1 MNAAPDEENG
11 GIESFTGVAAAG
23 VGACLSK
30 GRDRARQDWDVVPK
44 GYREGIEA
52 ARRGDDR
59 AAVDAFAKAR
69 QLSPSFLPAAV
80 NLGAALG
87 RLGRIAEAVE
97 VLEGSVRKGCR
108 DRRAVIN
115 LAVGFEALGR
125 YPQAVDAAQ
134 LGLEIDPESQT
145 ALQLVAKHGVQAGA
159 ADAALNAAS
168 QLCTL
173 EPNLDSHRLLIRVLT
188 ATGRH
193 ADAET
198 LAELCVQQASDQ
210 RGDTG
215 SETGEAE
222 RLHEANLVLAE
233 AIWARVRALSPMGP
247 DLPLLRRRLGE
258 LRSLLHRIM
267 SSAPSAEAAF
277 LLGQVLRVEEM
288 SERAEEAI
296 REAVRLSPQ
305 HVGALELLGDILIER
320 GATDEAVEAL
330 DTVMG
335 IAPLRSR
342 TLMMRVRT
350 RAEKEFWPRAE
361 SLARSILDDEA
372 SGPSERIDALFV
384 LGQLADRSGDYDQ
397 AIQHYLWAG
406 ERKLELQR
414 QKSGGSLPPADAKV
428 HERHL
433 RETME
438 TFTRDFY
445 KTRSAIARR
454 AALPIFVVGVP
465 RSGTTL
471 TEQILASHPNVI
483 GAGEL
488 PDFTSFSYR
497 CERFVGRR
505 ESYPSCVSDVPH
517 ELLEVVSKPPQDN

>member
-1 MNAAPDEENG
+1 M
-11 GIESFTGVAAAG
+11 
-23 VGACLSK
+23 
-30 GRDRARQDWDVVPK
+30 
-44 GYREGIEA
+44 
-52 ARRGDDR
+52 
-59 AAVDAFAKAR
+59 
-69 QLSPSFLPAAV
+69 
-80 NLGAALG
+80 
-87 RLGRIAEAVE
+87 
-97 VLEGSVRKGCR
+97 
-108 DRRAVIN
+108 
-115 LAVGFEALGR
+115 
-125 YPQAVDAAQ
+125 
-134 LGLEIDPESQT
+134 
-145 ALQLVAKHGVQAGA
+145 
-159 ADAALNAAS
+159 
-168 QLCTL
+168 
-173 EPNLDSHRLLIRVLT
+173 
-188 ATGRH
+188 
-193 ADAET
+193 
-198 LAELCVQQASDQ
+198 
-210 RGDTG
+210 
-215 SETGEAE
+215 
-222 RLHEANLVLAE
+222 
-233 AIWARVRALSPMGP
+233 
-247 DLPLLRRRLGE
+247 
-258 LRSLLHRIM
+258 
-267 SSAPSAEAAF
+267 
-277 LLGQVLRVEEM
+277 
-288 SERAEEAI
+288 
-296 REAVRLSPQ
+296 
-305 HVGALELLGDILIER
+305 ELLGDILIER

-517 ELLEVVSKPPQDN
+517 ELLEVFANEYLEQLDTIIQTQEPAGRQGHPSVRVVDKMPGNIVHVGLIHTLFPDAPIIRIRRDPRDVAVSALKNHLDFPFCDIRRTAHFAVACDRLAEWWSGRLPGRIFELEYEDLVSDLESNVRRLLAYCGLSWDEQCLRYHQNDRVIRTPSRWQVRQPAYRSSIGAWRKYSKHLSELDAILGQPPAQSS